1 MEDRILIK
9 SEIDK
14 KAKRFLTLAPI
25 IAFGMTLLCVILLS
39 CKYTI
44 EYSYYYSFSRY
55 TTRSGWEIMFKL
67 YENAGLLCF
76 IYFIIMCLSFIFAI
90 VSGIIYLANRKCEM
104 SVTENNVKG
113 KTLFGK
119 EVVLPMYMISAYST
133 RKFLSTVTVATA
145 SGMTKF
151 ALLGNYVEI
160 GKVLSQ
166 KINERQ
172 QNTET
177 TQKTVAVPT
186 AAPTSTADELKKFK
200 ELLDAGIITQEEF
213 DAKKK
218 QLLGL

>member
-1 MEDRILIK
+1 
-9 SEIDK
+9 
-14 KAKRFLTLAPI
+14 
-25 IAFGMTLLCVILLS
+25 
-39 CKYTI
+39 
-44 EYSYYYSFSRY
+44 
-55 TTRSGWEIMFKL
+55 
-67 YENAGLLCF
+67 
-76 IYFIIMCLSFIFAI
+76 
-90 VSGIIYLANRKCEM
+90 M

-177 TQKTVAVPT
+177 TQKTVVVPT

-200 ELLDAGIITQEEF
+200 DLLDAGIITQEEF
-213 DAKKK
+213 DEKKK